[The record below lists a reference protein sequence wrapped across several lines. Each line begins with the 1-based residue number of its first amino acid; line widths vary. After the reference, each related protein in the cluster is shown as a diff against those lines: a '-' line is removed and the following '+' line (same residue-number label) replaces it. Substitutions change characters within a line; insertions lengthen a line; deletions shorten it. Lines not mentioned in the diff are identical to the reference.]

1 MWIQGDKRVVYQK
14 DVHIYLNILVSNVMI
29 KHSQDPEGTKHGAGY
44 VTSASD
50 DDDHRAHTIIFTLVG
65 S

>member
-1 MWIQGDKRVVYQK
+1 
-14 DVHIYLNILVSNVMI
+14 MI

-50 DDDHRAHTIIFTLVG
+50 DDHHRAHILPAGQHVLDVPVPSLHRKMEKYIYQI
-65 S
+65 